1 MWLTREKVEIARY
14 YLTLLMW
21 AGAIFGL
28 VISPPVLSIALISL
42 VVLGLLDPLRGINPR
57 WWANAR
63 KTFRSSFFWGM
74 AGLYLLLL
82 LGLWQTEDWTYY
94 AERIR
99 VKVPLLSLPFV
110 WVGLPDFGKK
120 EYGWIRA
127 GAVLFFSVLMLLVL
141 GNYLLN
147 FAEINDMIRRGQAM
161 PVPRNHIRFS
171 LMVAAATLL
180 AVANYRQHT
189 LGWGRAWLL
198 LAAFLFIG
206 QHFLAVRSGL
216 AGAYGALAVLIAG
229 VALERRKWQWLIAGL
244 IGLCLLPTLAYVAV
258 PSFRTKMNYV
268 RYELLHRNP
277 AEDTGEYSDSGRL
290 TSIRIGLEIWRDH
303 PVFGVGPGNLLAETD
318 ARYAEV
324 LPGVKG
330 KRPHNQFVSAL
341 AGSGTFG
348 GIITVACFLLL
359 GLGNR
364 RWRDPIYLAVF
375 TVLLLSCM
383 VENTLETSAGVSM
396 FCLLLLLT
404 RPDYPTTGKNPQ

>member
-1 MWLTREKVEIARY
+1 MQLTRSTVETARY

-42 VVLGLLDPLRGINPR
+42 VVLGLMDPLRGINPR
-57 WWANAR
+57 WWARA
-63 KTFRSSFFWGM
+63 KVTFSSSFFWGM
-74 AGLYLLLL
+74 AGLYFLLLF
-82 LGLWQTEDWTYY
+82 GWWQTEDWSYY
-94 AERIR
+94 LERVR

-110 WVGLPDFGKK
+110 WAGLPDFGEK
-120 EYGWIRA
+120 EYGWIRT
-127 GAVLFFSVLMLLVL
+127 GVVLFFVGLLALVL
-141 GNYLLN
+141 GNYLLH
-147 FAEINDMIRRGQAM
+147 FAEVNDMIRRGQAM

-171 LMVAAATLL
+171 LMVAASTLL
-180 AVANYRQHT
+180 AVANYRQRT
-189 LGWGRAWLL
+189 LGWGSVWLL
-198 LAAFLFIG
+198 LAAFLFLG

-216 AGAYGALAVLIAG
+216 AGAYGALVVLLFG
-229 VALERRKWQWLIAGL
+229 VARERGKWRWLVYGL
-244 IGLCLLPTLAYVAV
+244 VGLCLLPALAYLAV
-258 PSFRTKMNYV
+258 PSFRTKMNYA

-290 TSIRIGLEIWRDH
+290 TSIRIGLDIWRDH

-324 LPGVKG
+324 LPGVEG

-341 AGSGTFG
+341 AGSGTVG
-348 GIITVACFLLL
+348 GIVTVVCFLLL
-359 GLGNR
+359 GFGNR
-364 RWRDPIYLAVF
+364 RWRAPVYLATY
-375 TVLLLSCM
+375 TVLFLSCM

-404 RPDYPTTGKNPQ
+404 RPDHRPPLPNQ